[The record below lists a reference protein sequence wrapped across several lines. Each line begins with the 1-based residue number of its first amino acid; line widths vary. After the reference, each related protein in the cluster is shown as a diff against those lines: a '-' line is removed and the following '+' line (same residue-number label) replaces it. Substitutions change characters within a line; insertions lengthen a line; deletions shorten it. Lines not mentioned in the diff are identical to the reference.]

1 MARLQALACIFALVL
16 TACTGDGNA
25 PGSNPTPSEVGEEGD
40 AGISP
45 EPNPS
50 ASSQVFA
57 PTDDV
62 LNVAISEP
70 STLDPMRIG
79 DPGSVL
85 VARQLYEGLTAWD
98 PVEERV
104 VPALAESW
112 KASDGGRT
120 FTFKLRP
127 GMTFHDGS
135 PITAADFRFAF
146 DRIALKE
153 NASDVAYTLEHV
165 AGFDD
170 VNGLG
175 RSRHLSGLTARDDL
189 TLVIRL
195 SEPYYDL
202 PAVMTHPSLVP
213 LKRRAVE
220 DVDTF
225 LSEPVGNGPFQIAQ
239 PWSPGQPVILR
250 AFPGFVVTPELD
262 GIRFLPYPDAAASW
276 LQFVDGELHVAEV
289 PAGQIEGARE
299 EFGEGGFKS
308 FLAGY
313 YYGFNLDSPALDNR
327 SLRIAIS
334 RAIDR
339 EDLAS
344 TIFNGTM
351 QPPRGIV
358 PTGMPGF
365 SENICT
371 NLCDH
376 SPSAAR
382 AAIRKIPRKNREV
395 TIEYTKGEPHD
406 EVARAV
412 KQDLESVGLRV
423 RVKGFGFGA
432 YVKRLRAGRQQLYRL
447 GWIAEFPIPDVFLSS
462 LFASDSP
469 DNHSGVSSSRVDR
482 LLDEAHAEASDNKRA
497 QLYREVERAIL
508 REAPVAPIG
517 SFMTHWA
524 AAPSVVDITF
534 DVMGGFDAAPIS
546 LTEEDDG

>member
-1 MARLQALACIFALVL
+1 MARLQALACVLALVL
-16 TACTGDGNA
+16 AACTGSGDA
-25 PGSNPTPSEVGEEGD
+25 PGSQATPTEVGEEGD
-40 AGISP
+40 AGVSP

-50 ASSQVFA
+50 ASSQVFG
-57 PTDDV
+57 PSDDV

-98 PVEERV
+98 PIEEEV

-112 KASDGGRT
+112 RASNGGRT

-127 GMTFHDGS
+127 GITFHDGS
-135 PITAADFRFAF
+135 PVTAEDFRFAF
-146 DRIALKE
+146 DRIALKD

-165 AGFDD
+165 AGFDE

-175 RSRHLSGLTARDDL
+175 RAKRLSGVTARNDL

-195 SEPYYDL
+195 REPYHDL

-213 LKRRAVE
+213 LKRAVVE
-220 DVDTF
+220 DIDAF

-239 PWSPGQPVILR
+239 PWSPGQPVIMR
-250 AFPGFVVTPELD
+250 SFAGFFDTPELD

-299 EFGEGGFKS
+299 EFGEAGFKS

-313 YYGFNLDSPALDNR
+313 YYGFNLDSPALDNKA
-327 SLRIAIS
+327 LRKAIS

-339 EDLAS
+339 EDLAG

-358 PTGMPGF
+358 PSGMPGF

-371 NLCDH
+371 RLCDH
-376 SPSAAR
+376 SPEAAR
-382 AAIRKIPRKNREV
+382 AAIRKIPRKNRNV
-395 TIEYTKGEPHD
+395 SIEYTNGEPHE
-406 EVARAV
+406 EVARAL
-412 KQDLESVGLRV
+412 KRDLEAVGLQVRV
-423 RVKGFGFGA
+423 RGSGFGS
-432 YVKRLRAGRQQLYRL
+432 YVKRLRAGRHEVYRL
-447 GWIAEFPIPDVFLSS
+447 GWIAEYPVPDVFLSS
-462 LFASDSP
+462 LFQSDSP
-469 DNHSGVSSSRVDR
+469 DNHSGFASSEVDR
-482 LLDEAHAEASDNKRA
+482 LLARAHAEPSDNKRE
-497 QLYREVERAIL
+497 QIYREVERVIL
-508 REAPVAPIG
+508 RTAPIAPIG
-517 SFMTHWA
+517 SFVTHWA
-524 AAPSVVDITF
+524 AGPNVTDITF
-534 DVMGGFDAAPIS
+534 DVMGGFDATPVGLA
-546 LTEEDDG
+546 EGDEG

>member
-1 MARLQALACIFALVL
+1 MARLGAFACAVALILAG
-16 TACTGDGNA
+16 CTGGAGA
-25 PGSNPTPSEVGEEGD
+25 PDPSGSPNQIGEEGD
-40 AGISP
+40 VGASP
-45 EPNPS
+45 QPDPS

-57 PTDDV
+57 PSDDV

-98 PVEERV
+98 PIEEKV
-104 VPALAESW
+104 VPAVAESW
-112 KASDGGRT
+112 RVSNGGRT

-127 GMTFHDGS
+127 GLTHHDGS
-135 PITAADFRFAF
+135 PVTAADFRFAF

-153 NASDVAYTLEHV
+153 NASDVAYTLEEV
-165 AGFDD
+165 AGFDE

-175 RSRHLSGLTARDDL
+175 RSRHLSGVVARDEL

-202 PAVMTHPSLVP
+202 PAVLTHPSLVP
-213 LKRRAVE
+213 LKRSAV
-220 DVDTF
+220 DDIDSF
-225 LSEPVGNGPFQIAQ
+225 LAQPVGNGPFQVAQ
-239 PWSPGQPVILR
+239 PWSPGQPVIMR
-250 AFPGFVVTPELD
+250 AFPGFFDTPELD

-276 LQFVDGELHVAEV
+276 LQFVDGDLHVAEV

-299 EFGEGGFKS
+299 EFGEEGFRP

-313 YYGFNLDSPALDNR
+313 YFGFNLDSPDLDNR

-339 EDLAS
+339 EHIAT

-351 QPPRGIV
+351 QAPRGVI
-358 PTGMPGF
+358 PAGMPGF
-365 SENICT
+365 VENICT
-371 NLCDH
+371 RLCDH
-376 SPSAAR
+376 SPIAAR
-382 AAIRKIPRKNREV
+382 EAIRKIPKKNREV

-412 KQDLESVGLRV
+412 KRDLEAVGLRV

-432 YVKRLRAGRQQLYRL
+432 YVKRLRAGDHGVYRL
-447 GWIAEFPIPDVFLSS
+447 GWIAEFPLPDVFLSS
-462 LFASDSP
+462 LFASGSP
-469 DNHSGVSSSRVDR
+469 DNHSGLSSAAVDR
-482 LLDEAHAEASDNKRA
+482 LLAEAHGEPSENKRA
-497 QLYREVERAIL
+497 QLYRKVELAIL
-508 REAPVAPIG
+508 REAPLAPIG
-517 SFMTHWA
+517 SFVTHWA
-524 AAPSVVDITF
+524 AAPEVGDLVF
-534 DVMGGFDAAPIS
+534 DVMGGFDAAGVT
-546 LTEEDDG
+546 LAEEAEG